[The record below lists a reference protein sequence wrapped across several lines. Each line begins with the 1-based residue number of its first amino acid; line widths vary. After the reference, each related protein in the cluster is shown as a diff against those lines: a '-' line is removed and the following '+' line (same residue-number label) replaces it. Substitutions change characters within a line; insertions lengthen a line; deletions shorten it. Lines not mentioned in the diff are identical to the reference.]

1 MVDLWRDLET
11 GPKPPDVVY
20 AVIEIPKGSRNKY
33 QLGEVLV
40 APGRR
45 ETYLRLEKVLSSPI
59 YYATDYGIIP
69 RTLWDSGR
77 PVTVLVLMEEPT
89 PPGCVVEVRPIG
101 LLKVMDDGTRDD
113 KVLAIPVK
121 DPRFDDVNDLSDLPT
136 HIPREIAH
144 FFTFY
149 KEMEGA
155 RVEVMGWGGVTDA
168 KKAIAHSAKIY
179 NEKFYSQSS
188 KESEE

>member
-1 MVDLWRDLET
+1 MDLWRDLET
-11 GPKPPDVVY
+11 GPKSPDLVY

-33 QLGEVLV
+33 RFGEVLV

-45 ETYLRLEKVLSSPI
+45 ETYLKLEKVLSSPI

-89 PPGCVVEVRPIG
+89 HPGCVLEVRPVG

-113 KVLAIPVK
+113 KVLAVPAK
-121 DPRFDDVNDLSDLPT
+121 DPRFDDVNDISDLQA
-136 HIPREIAH
+136 HIPKEIAH

-149 KEMEGA
+149 KELEGA
-155 RVEVMGWGGVTDA
+155 RVEILGWGGANDA
-168 KKAIAHSAKIY
+168 KKAIIHSAKIY
-179 NEKFYSQSS
+179 NEKFYSQNSE
-188 KESEE
+188 ESEK

>member
-1 MVDLWRDLET
+1 MDLWRDLET

-33 QLGEVLV
+33 QLNEVLV

-45 ETYLRLEKVLSSPI
+45 ETYLRLDKVLSSPV

-89 PPGCVVEVRPIG
+89 YPGCVVEVRPIG

-113 KVLAIPVK
+113 KVLAVPARDPKFEDVK
-121 DPRFDDVNDLSDLPT
+121 DISDLQA

-144 FFTFY
+144 FFAFY
-149 KEMEGA
+149 KELEGA
-155 RVEVMGWGGVTDA
+155 RVEVMGWGGLNDA
-168 KKAIAHSAKIY
+168 KKAIIHSAKIY
-179 NEKFYSQSS
+179 NEKFYSRLSG
-188 KESEE
+188 ESEE